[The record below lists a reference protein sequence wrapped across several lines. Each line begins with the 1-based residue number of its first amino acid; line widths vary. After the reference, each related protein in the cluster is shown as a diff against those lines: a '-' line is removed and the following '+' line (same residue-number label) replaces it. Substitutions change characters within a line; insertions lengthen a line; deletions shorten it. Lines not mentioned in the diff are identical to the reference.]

1 MVAAASS
8 SAISVAAIFPAV
20 LIGLVYLTRRSLSS
34 GLRVNDMLPFNQM
47 SLDSE
52 RRLLTVGAGA
62 RWADIVPF
70 LDHQGL
76 AVAVMQS
83 NNDFTV
89 GGSLS
94 VNCHGRQHNSRPIAS
109 TVESFRLAAAAGR
122 AHLGGGAAHLDAR
135 HHGGSDLV
143 LSDRGVGRQ
152 LPRREPC
159 VARRSALRSIAA
171 WSGAE
176 PATFSAEI

>member
-20 LIGLVYLTRRSLSS
+20 LIGLVYLTRRSVRRSLSS
-34 GLRVNDMLPFNQM
+34 WLRVNDMLPFNQM
-47 SLDSE
+47 SLDSK
-52 RRLLTVGAGA
+52 RRLLAVGAGA

-94 VNCHGRQHNSRPIAS
+94 VNCHGWQHNSRPIAS
-109 TVESFRLAAAAGR
+109 TVESFRLATAAGEIITCSR
-122 AHLGGGAAHLDAR
+122 TENQELFTLVLGGYGLF
-135 HHGGSDLV
+135 GVILTVGV
-143 LSDRGVGRQ
+143 L
-152 LPRREPC
+152 
-159 VARRSALRSIAA
+159 
-171 WSGAE
+171 
-176 PATFSAEI
+176 